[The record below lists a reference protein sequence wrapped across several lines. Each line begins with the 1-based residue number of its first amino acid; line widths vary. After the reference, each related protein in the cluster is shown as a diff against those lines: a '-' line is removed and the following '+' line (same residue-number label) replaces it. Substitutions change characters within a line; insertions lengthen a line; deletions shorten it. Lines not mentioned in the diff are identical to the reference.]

1 MSKALGKAMA
11 WERNGRVAPK
21 RDEKK
26 TEQARAMTRENFSN
40 RAMRLFAIK

>member
-26 TEQARAMTRENFSN
+26 TDAH
-40 RAMRLFAIK
+40 LAILYSSTYVHKRS